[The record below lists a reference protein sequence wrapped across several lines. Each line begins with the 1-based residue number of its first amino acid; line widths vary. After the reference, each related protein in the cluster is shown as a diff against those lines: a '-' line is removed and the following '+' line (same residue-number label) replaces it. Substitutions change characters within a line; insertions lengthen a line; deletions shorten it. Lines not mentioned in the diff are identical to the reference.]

1 MMLVASRMPTTAPR
15 APECAALAWIF
26 HRPTRPEPGLCL
38 RRGQVEIPSDFGG
51 VVYETF
57 DASGGWKSALGR
69 ELEAAGFEV
78 DWNKVMRP

>member
-1 MMLVASRMPTTAPR
+1 MPCGRVRWKSR
-15 APECAALAWIF
+15 
-26 HRPTRPEPGLCL
+26 
-38 RRGQVEIPSDFGG
+38 SDFGG